1 MSEYQEK
8 HTAAQLKGSPPGYVG
23 YGEGGVL
30 TEAVRRQPYSVVLLD
45 EIEKAHRDVMNL
57 FYQVFD
63 KGFMRDGEGR
73 EIDFRNTIIIMTSNL
88 ASDTITKLVH
98 GRDDEAAE
106 QEGAEAEARP
116 DGRPSIDQ
124 VREAIHP
131 ALVEHFQPALLGR
144 MQVVPYF
151 PLDTE
156 TMRGI
161 TEIKLGEVADRLA
174 DAHGIDFVYAPEV
187 VDTIAARCTQVDAG
201 ARNIDTIIQRTL
213 LPETAEALIP
223 RMAEDDLPSTLTLGL
238 DDDGAFTYAFE

>member
-63 KGFMRDGEGR
+63 QGFMRDGEGR

-88 ASDTITKLVH
+88 
-98 GRDDEAAE
+98 GDEAITDLVREDPSATEGEDEDPTAAE
-106 QEGAEAEARP
+106 
-116 DGRPSIDQ
+116 DPSMDDL
-124 VREAIHP
+124 REAIHP
-131 ALVEHFQPALLGR
+131 VLVDHFQPALLGR
-144 MQVVPYF
+144 MRVVPYR

-161 TEIKLGEVADRLA
+161 TEIKLGEVGDRLQ
-174 DAHGIDFVYAPEV
+174 DAHDVDFVYEPGV

-201 ARNIDTIIQRTL
+201 ARNIDTIIHETI
-213 LPETAEALIP
+213 LPQTAEALIP
-223 RMAEDDLPSTLTLGL
+223 RMAEDDLPSALTLSL
-238 DDDGAFTYAFE
+238 DSDGSFVYSLD

>member
-63 KGFMRDGEGR
+63 QGFMRDGEGR

-88 ASDTITKLVH
+88 GDEVITDLVRGDDTETE
-98 GRDDEAAE
+98 DDDN
-106 QEGAEAEARP
+106 EAEG
-116 DGRPSIDQ
+116 DERPSIDDI
-124 VREAIHP
+124 REAIHP
-131 ALVEHFQPALLGR
+131 TLVEHFQPALLGR
-144 MQVVPYF
+144 MRVVPYL

-161 TEIKLGEVADRLA
+161 TEIKLGEVGDRVK
-174 DAHGIDFVYAPEV
+174 DAHGVDFVYEPGV

-201 ARNIDTIIQRTL
+201 ARNIDTIIHETI
-213 LPETAEALIP
+213 LPRAAEVLIP
-223 RMAEDDLPSTLTLGL
+223 RMAEDDLPSTLTLSL
-238 DDDGAFTYAFE
+238 DSDGSFAYSLD